1 MSPSN
6 TEYALQASQQIS
18 ENVQESQYISITVKN
33 NSICTRLHF
42 YGWNFG
48 QELYLDIITCLE
60 WAVITN

>member
-42 YGWNFG
+42 YG
-48 QELYLDIITCLE
+48 
-60 WAVITN
+60 